1 MTYYDE
7 FTGQT
12 IGVKENFKRFTLLYA
27 RKFKVVSL
35 TLTFTAHSHRRN
47 IYNVPLF
54 LGSI

>member
-1 MTYYDE
+1 MTYYGE

-27 RKFKVVSL
+27 KKFKVVSL